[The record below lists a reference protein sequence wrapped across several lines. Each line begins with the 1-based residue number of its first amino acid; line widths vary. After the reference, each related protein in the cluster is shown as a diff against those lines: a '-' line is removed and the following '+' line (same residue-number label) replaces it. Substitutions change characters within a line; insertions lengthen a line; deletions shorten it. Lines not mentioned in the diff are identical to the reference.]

1 MSGMRRYV
9 VKKSVVYATYYEVKA
24 LSDEQAN
31 KLVEYG
37 EGTIINVATEKPVFT
52 NLLPDHEP
60 EVQGC
65 GMKNLWKDNRVQF
78 ARLLAEINSV
88 GLSETQIE
96 QLCNTMDL
104 TEVELFELFDRAE
117 IEFQDIKERLC

>member
-1 MSGMRRYV
+1 
-9 VKKSVVYATYYEVKA
+9 
-24 LSDEQAN
+24 
-31 KLVEYG
+31 
-37 EGTIINVATEKPVFT
+37 
-52 NLLPDHEP
+52 
-60 EVQGC
+60 
-65 GMKNLWKDNRVQF
+65 MKNLWKDNRVQF